1 MKIICL
7 LLFQKTIFL
16 FVFGIAMY
24 ETAGLSKY
32 HTKRSAQADI
42 LSLING
48 FVGENG
54 SKIFGQIAK
63 ELGNRGININNNQN
77 SDDQQPGW

>member
-1 MKIICL
+1 
-7 LLFQKTIFL
+7 
-16 FVFGIAMY
+16 MY

-42 LSLING
+42 FSLING

-63 ELGNRGININNNQN
+63 ELGHRGININNNQN
-77 SDDQQPGW
+77 SDNRSVQQPGWLTI